1 MFFLELF
8 FGLVLVL
15 WGADLLINSAISI
28 GRKFNLSEIFIGI
41 IVIGF
46 GTSLCELFVSIE
58 AVIKGATELT
68 LGNIIGSNI
77 ANILLVLGISSF
89 VKAYKFPKI
98 NAFDNIIHLVVTIFF
113 ILICI
118 NSYLSKMWGIIFISF
133 FLIYL
138 SILLKN
144 LNSVQSNDD
153 DNKEKNTW
161 LNNRILTSP
170 ILLGV
175 PVIFFSFV
183 VTMIGADIT
192 VLSAIEISKFFGISE
207 SVIGL
212 TVIAIGTSFPEMAAG
227 YAAMKKNRPN
237 LVIGNIIGSNL
248 YNILLIIG
256 ISTFFNNFKYNL
268 TNIFNDLIFLLFCIS
283 IFFFMAIFRVIINKQ
298 ISLSLILVYFS
309 YIYFLYNSNF

>member
-8 FGLVLVL
+8 FGLILVL

-28 GRKFNLSEIFIGI
+28 GKKFNLSEIFIGI

-113 ILICI
+113 IWICI
-118 NSYLSKMWGIIFISF
+118 YSYLSKMWGVIFIGI

-138 SILLKN
+138 SILLKS
-144 LNSVQSNDD
+144 LNFAQSNND
-153 DNKEKNTW
+153 DNKEKTTW
-161 LNNRILTSP
+161 LNNRILGSP
-170 ILLGV
+170 ILFGV

-192 VLSAIEISKFFGISE
+192 VLSAIKISKFFGISE

-212 TVIAIGTSFPEMAAG
+212 TVIAIGTSFPEIAAG

-256 ISTFFNNFKYNL
+256 ISTFFNNFKYNV